1 MSRISPV
8 AAGRRQGPR
17 LDGRGRVRARRHQEG
32 REGEAPAVLPRT
44 RPRRE
49 GLRDRQAGRT
59 RPARRR
65 ADRGE
70 LLGTPVRVARG
81 HCGGQGDVERA
92 GLAQDL
98 ARSRVDARNPA
109 RAARDR
115 IRWAARHHRAG
126 QEDERGSHRA
136 FGIRCPDTVR
146 LPVMDLRKYRE
157 VRLNHSHEATKLAAP
172 CDQEHREEPPLS
184 LTTALPP

>member
-1 MSRISPV
+1 M
-8 AAGRRQGPR
+8 AG
-17 LDGRGRVRARRHQEG
+17 GRVRARRHQEG

-126 QEDERGSHRA
+126 QEDERGSRSIRDQVPRHRQA
-136 FGIRCPDTVR
+136 ASHG
-146 LPVMDLRKYRE
+146 LKE
-157 VRLNHSHEATKLAAP
+157 VPGGQAKP
-172 CDQEHREEPPLS
+172 FK
-184 LTTALPP
+184 